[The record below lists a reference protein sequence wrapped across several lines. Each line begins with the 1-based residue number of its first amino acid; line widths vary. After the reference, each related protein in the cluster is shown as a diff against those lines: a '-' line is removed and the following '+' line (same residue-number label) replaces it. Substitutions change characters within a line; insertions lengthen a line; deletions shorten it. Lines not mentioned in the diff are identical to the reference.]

1 MVLLLL
7 YLLQVSTKSRQAFLI
22 LPHTGEEHMCYR
34 KAHQRNPLPRAK
46 SSAKAKTLNG
56 LTSNDLKTLAKICSA
71 SQAPT
76 VIAPATQVPAG
87 AKPHT
92 QCKRAST
99 THTQAHAESHP
110 GLLCTSQS
118 SSKGFKAQLSPL
130 HLSFTD
136 DSKAG
141 LGSSFVHS
149 TVKHVRKRNKTTL
162 LIVAT
167 AYSKFWYRYPLL

>member
-1 MVLLLL
+1 M
-7 YLLQVSTKSRQAFLI
+7 
-22 LPHTGEEHMCYR
+22 HYR
-34 KAHQRNPLPRAK
+34 KAYQRNPLSRAK

-56 LTSNDLKTLAKICSA
+56 LISNHLEALAKICSA

-76 VIAPATQVPAG
+76 VTTPATQAPAG

-99 THTQAHAESHP
+99 TRTQAHAESHP

-118 SSKGFKAQLSPL
+118 SSKGFKAQLSPS
-130 HLSFTD
+130 HLSFAN

-149 TVKHVRKRNKTTL
+149 TVKHVRKRSKTTL